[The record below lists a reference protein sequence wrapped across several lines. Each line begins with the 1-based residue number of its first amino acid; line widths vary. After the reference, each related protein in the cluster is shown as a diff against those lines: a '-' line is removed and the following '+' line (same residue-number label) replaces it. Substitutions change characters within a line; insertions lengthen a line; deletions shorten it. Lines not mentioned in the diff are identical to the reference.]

1 MFWLLPI
8 LNSFV
13 KQYLTEAVRTKI
25 TSNIEKCIPPTV
37 KKIIIMWIYGC
48 IKGLLKIRDLVC
60 LSVSNVFLTISKH
73 KSLILNLFAL
83 LKITWQ
89 LDLNISI
96 LPLFWWFIHI
106 EFVSNFDFFFLTE
119 LIFTHNWG
127 NNSDFYNILS
137 NYTPKLFSCVFEFKN
152 NFNTEPPT
160 HWATFLL

>member
-1 MFWLLPI
+1 MHSSYCEKNNYHVNLWLYKRP
-8 LNSFV
+8 V
-13 KQYLTEAVRTKI
+13 E
-25 TSNIEKCIPPTV
+25 
-37 KKIIIMWIYGC
+37 
-48 IKGLLKIRDLVC
+48 IRDLVC

-73 KSLILNLFAL
+73 KSLIVNLFAL

-106 EFVSNFDFFFLTE
+106 EFVSNFDFFFLKE

-127 NNSDFYNILS
+127 NNLDFYNILS

>member
-83 LKITWQ
+83 LKIICQ
-89 LDLNISI
+89 FDLNISI
-96 LPLFWWFIHI
+96 VPLFWWFIHFP
-106 EFVSNFDFFFLTE
+106 FVSNLEFFFHIK
-119 LIFTHNWG
+119 LIFTHYWR

-137 NYTPKLFSCVFEFKN
+137 NYTPKLFSCVF
-152 NFNTEPPT
+152 
-160 HWATFLL
+160 

>member
-48 IKGLLKIRDLVC
+48 AKRPVEIRDLVC

-73 KSLILNLFAL
+73 KSLILKFICTLKDNLA
-83 LKITWQ
+83 TWPEY
-89 LDLNISI
+89 LYFTFVLMVHSYWICI
-96 LPLFWWFIHI
+96 KFW
-106 EFVSNFDFFFLTE
+106 FFFLTE